1 MVFWGPSVIPILVFH
16 NTSRQMICMLIVC
29 NRQSQGTSWW
39 EACWNN
45 GSQGLWIQ
53 ELGLSSIDHWFWHP
67 AGKAHCWSPFTPQ
80 TWPVTFFWQSNG
92 LMANKKF
99 HVSDVLF
106 DCTLSSCLETLQR
119 CAATQV
125 LDLLHSFRDVQHL
138 GTWHLVDLC
147 THVQSHYPGCIEK
160 LFMVNV
166 PLIFYG
172 VWKVASPFI
181 KDAVRK
187 KVGDW
192 IWAFTP
198 KSSQKKL
205 WISETRLHHVCCRF
219 KVWYLWKE
227 YNPCSAQQA
236 LDQYLQ
242 SGHETEV
249 HSVPTWR
256 WTVWLNVVVQIVFVD
271 NKKLQETLLHD
282 IDADQLCSEYGG
294 SGDLILLQDVVQF
307 LDWWPL
313 SCIKSKE

>member
-67 AGKAHCWSPFTPQ
+67 AGKAHCWSPCTPQ
-80 TWPVTFFWQSNG
+80 TWPTTFFWQSNG

-106 DCTLSSCLETLQR
+106 DCTLSSWLETLQR

-172 VWKVASPFI
+172 VWKGGRLDLSFHPQILPKKTLNLWNQIVSCMLQIQSLISVEGIQPLQCTTSTWSVSPI
-181 KDAVRK
+181 WSW
-187 KVGDW
+187 DW
-192 IWAFTP
+192 
-198 KSSQKKL
+198 SSQC
-205 WISETRLHHVCCRF
+205 T
-219 KVWYLWKE
+219 YLTMD
-227 YNPCSAQQA
+227 CLA
-236 LDQYLQ
+236 
-242 SGHETEV
+242 
-249 HSVPTWR
+249 
-256 WTVWLNVVVQIVFVD
+256 
-271 NKKLQETLLHD
+271 
-282 IDADQLCSEYGG
+282 
-294 SGDLILLQDVVQF
+294 
-307 LDWWPL
+307 
-313 SCIKSKE
+313 